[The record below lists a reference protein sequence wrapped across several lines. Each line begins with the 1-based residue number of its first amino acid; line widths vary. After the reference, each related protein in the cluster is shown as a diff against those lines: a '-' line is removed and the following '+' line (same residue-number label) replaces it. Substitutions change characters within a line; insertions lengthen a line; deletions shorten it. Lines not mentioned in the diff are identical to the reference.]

1 MNIIRVFSYVYIQS
15 SPSNGDCYGMKTTT
29 TIEPFNWSNLKDR
42 CCAVTLLPEDLVIGS
57 LIAERFPPPLP
68 TKTLAPPKC
77 FLSEKSHFVPAHSL
91 GFFFAKGRFSLKT
104 LFSDDFILMW
114 KKIWN
119 RCKNLLVRKSYECL
133 VTPFPSLYLKC
144 FSSSTVHFTIIEILK
159 VVWKF
164 IFVTGMRRILIWT
177 FLK

>member
-1 MNIIRVFSYVYIQS
+1 MSIYKALLLTEIVTVWKRPQPLNPLIGLTWRTGVVQWRCFLKTWLLEALLQS
-15 SPSNGDCYGMKTTT
+15 DSHHHSRQRPSPPS
-29 TIEPFNWSNLKDR
+29 P
-42 CCAVTLLPEDLVIGS
+42 
-57 LIAERFPPPLP
+57 
-68 TKTLAPPKC
+68 PPKC
-77 FLSEKSHFVPAHSL
+77 FLSEKSHFVPAHSF

>member
-1 MNIIRVFSYVYIQS
+1 
-15 SPSNGDCYGMKTTT
+15 MKTTT

-68 TKTLAPPKC
+68 TKTLAPPSVFSPRSLILFQLILWVSSSRRVDSAWRHYFPMILFWC
-77 FLSEKSHFVPAHSL
+77 EK
-91 GFFFAKGRFSLKT
+91 KT
-104 LFSDDFILMW
+104 
-114 KKIWN
+114 WN